1 MKLMPLNYIIQTIEN
16 EIEEGVQLEEGV
28 TPTVAE
34 LLEYHLKEN
43 DDNFLMWLFVDYDE
57 PERGDVTSL
66 SDLTEDELAQVEE
79 LRQMVKS
86 VKYIAK
92 WKAGNTQ
99 GSAEFETVSEALEH
113 AKNCALGNRQAGAT
127 ASFEVKTDDIYDP
140 DPTIYSAEI
149 SANGKVK
156 YHIKDGKFVG

>member
-1 MKLMPLNYIIQTIEN
+1 MPYNYIIQNIED

-43 DDNFLMWLFVDYDE
+43 DENFLMWMFRDDEDYEKRDIA
-57 PERGDVTSL
+57 SL
-66 SDLTEDELAQVEE
+66 SELTEDELAQIEE
-79 LRQMVKS
+79 LRQMVKP

-92 WKAGNTQ
+92 WKAGNAQ
-99 GSAEFETVSEALEH
+99 GSAEFETTSEALKH
-113 AKNCALGNRQAGAT
+113 AKNCALGNRQAGST

-140 DPTIYSAEI
+140 DPTIYSADI
-149 SANGKVK
+149 TADGKVK
-156 YHIKDGKFVG
+156 YHIKDGKFI

>member
-1 MKLMPLNYIIQTIEN
+1 MKLKDFSYIIQTIED
-16 EIEEGVQLEEGV
+16 EIEEGVQLEAGV

-43 DDNFLMWLFVDYDE
+43 DENFLMWMFRDDE
-57 PERGDVTSL
+57 DDERGDITSL

-79 LRQMVKS
+79 LRQMVKP

-99 GSAEFETVSEALEH
+99 GSAEFETTSEALKY
-113 AKNCALGNRQAGAT
+113 AKNCALGNRQAGST

-140 DPTIYSAEI
+140 DPTIFSAEI

>member
-1 MKLMPLNYIIQTIEN
+1 MPLDYIYQTLAN
-16 EIEEGVQLEEGV
+16 DIEEGVQLEEGV

-34 LLEYHLKEN
+34 LLEFKLKEN
-43 DDNFLMWLFVDYDE
+43 DQNFIQWMFADYDYDE
-57 PERGDVTSL
+57 ERGDITSL
-66 SDLTEDELAQVEE
+66 SELTEDELAQVEE
-79 LRQMVKS
+79 LRQMVKP

-99 GSAEFETVSEALEH
+99 SSAEFETVSEALEH

-140 DPTIYSAEI
+140 DPLCILRL
-149 SANGKVK
+149 
-156 YHIKDGKFVG
+156 